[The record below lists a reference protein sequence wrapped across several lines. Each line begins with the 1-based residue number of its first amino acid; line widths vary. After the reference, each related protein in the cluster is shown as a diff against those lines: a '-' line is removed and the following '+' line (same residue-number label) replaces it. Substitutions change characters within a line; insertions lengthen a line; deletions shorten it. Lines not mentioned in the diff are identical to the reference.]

1 MRFRNWTAV
10 SGNFIRG
17 KENKSRI
24 FLFLPNFFRLVEIY
38 SLWKIIK
45 VNIRIKRNI
54 GKLRGQRSWK
64 YTRQGLKEFRMYRW
78 GKRLTAP
85 WIIRLKEWKSTRH
98 GIEINLYLSLSFY
111 TVTYNAIYE
120 REREREAYRERR
132 TMMRSFFQQELLNAK
147 YPSVRTQRR
156 KNFRKLVKVQWPG
169 STVSALP
176 FIEIVFKNLKRK
188 EKKKK
193 GDYNNASR

>member
-1 MRFRNWTAV
+1 MKIYPSGIKRIQNV
-10 SGNFIRG
+10 SLGEETDCSMNYSSERMKIHATWNR
-17 KENKSRI
+17 NKS
-24 FLFLPNFFRLVEIY
+24 
-38 SLWKIIK
+38 
-45 VNIRIKRNI
+45 
-54 GKLRGQRSWK
+54 
-64 YTRQGLKEFRMYRW
+64 
-78 GKRLTAP
+78 
-85 WIIRLKEWKSTRH
+85 
-98 GIEINLYLSLSFY
+98 LSLPLY
-111 TVTYNAIYE
+111 TVTHNAIYE
-120 REREREAYRERR
+120 REREREAYHERR

-193 GDYNNASR
+193 GDYNNASRYFNKFIASFFLKSIPIHLQFP